1 MTGGQQAEEQP
12 AVENVSTAGA
22 TGRVVNL
29 GTRSLAAEETE
40 STGELI
46 SKPTYKLR
54 PVSIDQLTDANTMSD
69 KLIEHS
75 SSKITNACGVYVDGQ
90 FVCAVKNETDAVSV
104 FDKILNEKKQMKQT
118 QLRTL
123 WKKLT
128 MCRACIRIMKRRC
141 GMRSVWNRS

>member
-90 FVCAVKNETDAVSV
+90 FVCAVKT
-104 FDKILNEKKQMKQT
+104 
-118 QLRTL
+118 
-123 WKKLT
+123 
-128 MCRACIRIMKRRC
+128 RR
-141 GMRSVWNRS
+141 MR

>member
-1 MTGGQQAEEQP
+1 MKGTISRRRNGAEDRC
-12 AVENVSTAGA
+12 ADRRCTATAGA

-104 FDKILNEKKQMKQT
+104 FDKILNEKIGQIKSNMIDKVSDEFSDEFD
-118 QLRTL
+118 
-123 WKKLT
+123 KLL
-128 MCRACIRIMKRRC
+128 AI
-141 GMRSVWNRS
+141 